1 MMIDIEACIVC
12 TRALDQKARKLHYFR
27 SEFLIHT
34 TLYSTF
40 SSLKIHFLH
49 HLQRE
54 QQSVVEL
61 TRQRAILRDPVLL
74 LVLCCLFPADVV
86 LVQKPY

>member
-49 HLQRE
+49 HLQR
-54 QQSVVEL
+54 VVEL
-61 TRQRAILRDPVLL
+61 TRLRAILRDPVLL

>member
-34 TLYSTF
+34 ALYPTF
-40 SSLKIHFLH
+40 LPLKIHFLH
-49 HLQRE
+49 HLQR
-54 QQSVVEL
+54 VVEL
-61 TRQRAILRDPVLL
+61 TRLRAILRDPVLL

-86 LVQKPY
+86 LVRKPY